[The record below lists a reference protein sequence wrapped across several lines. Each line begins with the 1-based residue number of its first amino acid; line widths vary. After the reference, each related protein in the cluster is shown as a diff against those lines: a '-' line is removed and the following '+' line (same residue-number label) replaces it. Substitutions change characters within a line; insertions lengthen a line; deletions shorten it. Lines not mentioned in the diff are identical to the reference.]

1 MIYNAEY
8 VITNSFHATVFSI
21 LFEKSFCVIKRIGS
35 QSRMI
40 ELLHMIEME
49 KNLYSDSTSSW
60 TMSKVQDNNILLL
73 DTEKKKSRLFLEKA
87 LEITID

>member
-21 LFEKSFCVIKRIGS
+21 LFKKSFVVIKRMGS
-35 QSRMI
+35 QSRMV

-49 KNLYSDSTSSW
+49 KNLYSDSNSSW
-60 TMSKVQDNNILLL
+60 TISKAQDNNMLLL
-73 DTEKKKSRLFLEKA
+73 NIEKKKSRLFLEKA
-87 LEITID
+87 LEIAID